1 MPMTGTVSSPDWR
14 REALAAAEHCRLPF
28 GRQSWRGTQGNW
40 LGAGLG
46 SSIDF
51 QDHRAYAPGDDPRYI
66 HWAAYARTGQLTMKL
81 YRAESAPLV
90 DIAIDVSAS
99 MAMTRRKEERLDA
112 LLAFCVESADRA
124 AAPVRIHAASGR
136 IVRPVP
142 ADRVRAGRWRES
154 INAVPGA
161 GAAPGPLPWRN
172 GAMKILISDLLFA
185 GDPAAVL
192 APMAV
197 GNGLSLLFVPTLAEE
212 AEIAERGNVELI
224 DCESETRRHQQ
235 VDEGVA
241 KRYREAY
248 RRHFALWSE
257 GCRRRGITLATV
269 KAEGSLTHALVA
281 EALPKGAVEPNT

>member
-124 AAPVRIHAASGR
+124 AAPVRIHAAAIPR
-136 IVRPVP
+136 RCW
-142 ADRVRAGRWRES
+142 RRWQS
-154 INAVPGA
+154 AMA
-161 GAAPGPLPWRN
+161 FHSFLSPLW
-172 GAMKILISDLLFA
+172 L
-185 GDPAAVL
+185 
-192 APMAV
+192 
-197 GNGLSLLFVPTLAEE
+197 
-212 AEIAERGNVELI
+212 
-224 DCESETRRHQQ
+224 
-235 VDEGVA
+235 
-241 KRYREAY
+241 
-248 RRHFALWSE
+248 
-257 GCRRRGITLATV
+257 RRRKSPSAATW
-269 KAEGSLTHALVA
+269 S
-281 EALPKGAVEPNT
+281 